1 MKNVLI
7 ALFLEFTF
15 HNVSFTYI
23 KTLKNTL
30 THLLKDLRRGKFFT
44 VEEFGFKNLWEFFP
58 VDDFVIVELS
68 KEATPL
74 DGLLDVGGDEGL
86 YFLYGLLEYFLA
98 EFLVVDFLEEGGF
111 VEGLDEGALVF
122 HRVEDV
128 VKCAFSVVAFLSLV
142 GSLVG

>member
-1 MKNVLI
+1 
-7 ALFLEFTF
+7 
-15 HNVSFTYI
+15 
-23 KTLKNTL
+23 
-30 THLLKDLRRGKFFT
+30 
-44 VEEFGFKNLWEFFP
+44 
-58 VDDFVIVELS
+58 
-68 KEATPL
+68 
-74 DGLLDVGGDEGL
+74 
-86 YFLYGLLEYFLA
+86 LEYFLA